1 LKRKFQQQW
10 STLPPYIKKNK
21 QPPLFQI
28 SEHKKTK
35 PYDMEIQT
43 LVWDRHKNVLGNV
56 FMIWL

>member
-1 LKRKFQQQW
+1 MVNTFAL
-10 STLPPYIKKNK
+10 YKKNK

-35 PYDMEIQT
+35 PYDMKIQT